1 MLRGPQGTVYGRNS
15 IGGAINYITKRP
27 SEEQAA
33 LLRVQLG
40 SDANNE
46 FYGVVSGPLKV
57 SQGTAGYRLTVSD
70 RNETAGRKASLVHR
84 IQIVLTIRT
93 HLFQ

>member
-33 LLRVQLG
+33 S

-46 FYGVVSGPLKV
+46 FYGVVSGPLK
-57 SQGTAGYRLTVSD
+57 
-70 RNETAGRKASLVHR
+70 
-84 IQIVLTIRT
+84 
-93 HLFQ
+93 